1 MAKCMK
7 INQKVSLYNFVLIFA
22 LVKNGSL
29 SFKLLLKSVF
39 QQIIYK
45 IHDLASAKAFFRSY
59 IFHYFREF
67 LSQVGN
73 LKQKQFFINLSIH
86 LIPNSNFMGKSR
98 IHKVVLKEERGQ
110 QYYQQCQGLNLS
122 YSFTMASARNFSSY
136 FLFLQNK
143 NERKE
148 TFRIDTICLS
158 LKPLTRR
165 RDPSQILQLSSAFTL
180 EAGRILVLMTPMGLY
195 GRNKSSAPPQM
206 SRRRRGVLS

>member
-45 IHDLASAKAFFRSY
+45 IHDLASAKAFFRPY

-143 NERKE
+143 NEREK
-148 TFRIDTICLS
+148 RLS
-158 LKPLTRR
+158 VSIRY
-165 RDPSQILQLSSAFTL
+165 
-180 EAGRILVLMTPMGLY
+180 V
-195 GRNKSSAPPQM
+195 
-206 SRRRRGVLS
+206 SR

>member
-1 MAKCMK
+1 MCHGKVYE
-7 INQKVSLYNFVLIFA
+7 NQSKSLILQFCFNICSGFKNKA
-22 LVKNGSL
+22 LF
-29 SFKLLLKSVF
+29 FKLLLKSVF

-148 TFRIDTICLS
+148 TFRIDTMS

-165 RDPSQILQLSSAFTL
+165 RSIADSLAFFGFHPRSRENPGPDDTHGTL
-180 EAGRILVLMTPMGLY
+180 W
-195 GRNKSSAPPQM
+195 KK
-206 SRRRRGVLS
+206 

>member
-1 MAKCMK
+1 MYHGKVYK
-7 INQKVSLYNFVLIFA
+7 NQSKSLILQFCFNISSGFKNKA
-22 LVKNGSL
+22 LF
-29 SFKLLLKSVF
+29 FKLLLKSVF

-143 NERKE
+143 NEREK
-148 TFRIDTICLS
+148 RLSVSILCLS

-180 EAGRILVLMTPMGLY
+180 EAGRFFFGPDDTHGTLW
-195 GRNKSSAPPQM
+195 KK
-206 SRRRRGVLS
+206 